1 MNSSYRVD
9 FGKREYKRHAKGAKR
24 SALLLTI
31 CSSSGAI
38 SIENFQGNGLPE
50 AILSLYHLVP
60 CELVPLVFFFWK
72 YIKSVVYVTPLPTTS
87 PEIAGGYKLL
97 RLQLHGLAYKCVD

>member
-9 FGKREYKRHAKGAKR
+9 FGKREYRSHAKGAKR
-24 SALLLTI
+24 SALLFSI

-38 SIENFQGNGLPE
+38 SIENFHGNGLPQ
-50 AILSLYHLVP
+50 AILSLYLLVP
-60 CELVPLVFFFWK
+60 PEIVPLDFFFWK
-72 YIKSVVYVTPLPTTS
+72 YIKSVVYVTPLPTTL